1 MKADRMK
8 NLGTLYRFE
17 LGKIIR
23 RKTTL
28 VTVGVVLLLILLIL
42 GLDSVGGYYINGVKM
57 DTNYHRNQIFKA
69 DQMALDGRPIDQ
81 ELLEEMGSGYDRIPE
96 EAIHGEIPYVATEE
110 YETYARP
117 YSAIFNFVKQVLQR
131 NTSEVFAWEPDE
143 RYLYLTR
150 QRMLEKE
157 WEEVFLT
164 ETEKEFWRQ
173 KEKEIE
179 MPLVF
184 RFKEGYWHL
193 HDSMYTVGLLVIF
206 ATAICLAGVF
216 ADERGRKMDQLI
228 LSSKYG
234 RNPLYLAKVL
244 SGISFTVLFVMLI
257 CGVSVSETYFL
268 YGLEGVGAAFQL
280 IMPSF
285 SYPVTV
291 GESVLTAFAML
302 GAAAAITGVFVM
314 VLSEVSHNGL
324 GTLALTVG
332 IIILS
337 MVLPSFAIPK
347 RYRLISQLWSYLPSN
362 FVAVWE
368 IFSCRTV
375 PVLGMVLVSWQAV
388 PILYLVIG
396 SGMAVVGRWKYI
408 NEQVG

>member
-1 MKADRMK
+1 
-8 NLGTLYRFE
+8 
-17 LGKIIR
+17 
-23 RKTTL
+23 
-28 VTVGVVLLLILLIL
+28 
-42 GLDSVGGYYINGVKM
+42 
-57 DTNYHRNQIFKA
+57 
-69 DQMALDGRPIDQ
+69 
-81 ELLEEMGSGYDRIPE
+81 
-96 EAIHGEIPYVATEE
+96 
-110 YETYARP
+110 
-117 YSAIFNFVKQVLQR
+117 
-131 NTSEVFAWEPDE
+131 
-143 RYLYLTR
+143 
-150 QRMLEKE
+150 
-157 WEEVFLT
+157 
-164 ETEKEFWRQ
+164 
-173 KEKEIE
+173 
-179 MPLVF
+179 VF

-193 HDSMYTVGLLVIF
+193 HDSMYTVGFLVIF

-257 CGVSVSETYFL
+257 CGLSVLETYFL
-268 YGLEGVGAAFQL
+268 YGLEGFDAAFQL

-285 SYPVTV
+285 SYPVTA

-302 GAAAAITGVFVM
+302 GAAAVITGVFVM
-314 VLSEVSHNGL
+314 VLSEVLHNSL

-337 MVLPSFAIPK
+337 MVFPSSAIPE

-368 IFSCRTV
+368 IFSFRTV

-396 SGMAVVGRWKYI
+396 SGMAAV
-408 NEQVG
+408 